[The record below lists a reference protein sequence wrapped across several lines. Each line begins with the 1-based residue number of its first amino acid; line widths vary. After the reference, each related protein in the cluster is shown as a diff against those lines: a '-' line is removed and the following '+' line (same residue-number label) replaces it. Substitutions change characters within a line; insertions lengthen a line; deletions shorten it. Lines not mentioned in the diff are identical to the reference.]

1 MFGTLLKKM
10 RYFLKGISEVA
21 RQRRKRKL
29 AEVAA
34 MEKRER
40 RALVEGLANK
50 FAEAHA
56 ECEEN
61 DKAVT
66 VVEVSLKEI
75 IFIEWNLNTWSR
87 HLKESEVYEAAPDR

>member
-1 MFGTLLKKM
+1 M
-10 RYFLKGISEVA
+10 RYFLKGIGNAA

-29 AEVAA
+29 AELVA

-40 RALVEGLANK
+40 RALVERLASK

-56 ECEEN
+56 ECEQD

-66 VVEVSLKEI
+66 VVELSLKEI
-75 IFIEWNLNTWSR
+75 TFIEWNLNTWSR
-87 HLKESEVYEAAPDR
+87 HLKESEVYEAAPHR